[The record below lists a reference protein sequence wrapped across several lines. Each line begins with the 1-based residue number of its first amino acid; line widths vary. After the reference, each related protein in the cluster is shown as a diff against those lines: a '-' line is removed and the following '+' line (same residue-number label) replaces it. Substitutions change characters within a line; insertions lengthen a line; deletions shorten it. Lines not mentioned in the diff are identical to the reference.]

1 MKPGSRTSR
10 KRFEA
15 KIALWSIFGDFLA
28 DRCVMKPRW
37 YHLISTRNKH
47 IPGTEKPSHIPALS
61 QVFGMND
68 MLSDEL
74 LLACGLLH
82 YHGNQLRF
90 REEQWELLQGEFQLY
105 DAEVSRVGSKEK
117 VIRLGA
123 LWLMMISLMQ
133 GKRAVRTKD
142 ETLANHIPTE

>member
-1 MKPGSRTSR
+1 MRQLHKTGKRRATAGNRNVRT
-10 KRFEA
+10 
-15 KIALWSIFGDFLA
+15 
-28 DRCVMKPRW
+28 
-37 YHLISTRNKH
+37 
-47 IPGTEKPSHIPALS
+47 KPSHIPALS

-142 ETLANHIPTE
+142 ETLANHIPTEWSP